1 MKTLTVRQMAAVKR
15 VAQNVNP
22 DVTKRNKLVEKI
34 NELATE
40 VDTLNKRIDSY
51 ELGIKAITG
60 GYTSE
65 DLVVKTVKD
74 TGKVGK
80 DGKPIKA
87 TTYEPAEH
95 VVFNEETKLY
105 EIRFETLSTV
115 EAAEVDAEAS
125 VDMVETDHS
134 QVDVAIETTGFMS
147 VEE

>member
-87 TTYEPAEH
+87 TTYEPAAH

-105 EIRFETLSTV
+105 EIHETSL
-115 EAAEVDAEAS
+115 AEVAASEVDNEAS
-125 VDMVETDHS
+125 VDMVATTHS
-134 QVDVAIETTGFMS
+134 QVDEAIETTGFMS

>member
-22 DVTKRNKLVEKI
+22 AVTRRNKLIEQI
-34 NELATE
+34 NKLSAELELTQQE
-40 VDTLNKRIDSY
+40 IEGH

-95 VVFNEETKLY
+95 VVFNEEAKLY
-105 EIRFETLSTV
+105 EIHMPNPEAINADEVADSTTV
-115 EAAEVDAEAS
+115 E
-125 VDMVETDHS
+125 MVQTDYS
-134 QVDVAIETTGFMS
+134 QVDEAMETLN
-147 VEE
+147 

>member
-22 DVTKRNKLVEKI
+22 AVARRNKLIEQI
-34 NELATE
+34 NELSAE
-40 VDTLNKRIDSY
+40 LELKQQEIEGH

-105 EIRFETLSTV
+105 EIHMP
-115 EAAEVDAEAS
+115 DAEAVNAS
-125 VDMVETDHS
+125 EVDDTATVEMVQTGFS
-134 QVDVAIETTGFMS
+134 QVDEAIETLN
-147 VEE
+147 